1 MFTRHMCM
9 FIYLLGFHYI
19 VCKIA
24 AEHSVEHRTENILIL
39 VGLSVVRG

>member
-9 FIYLLGFHYI
+9 FIYLQGFHYNI
-19 VCKIA
+19 MCKIA
-24 AEHSVEHRTENILIL
+24 AEHSVKRTENILIL